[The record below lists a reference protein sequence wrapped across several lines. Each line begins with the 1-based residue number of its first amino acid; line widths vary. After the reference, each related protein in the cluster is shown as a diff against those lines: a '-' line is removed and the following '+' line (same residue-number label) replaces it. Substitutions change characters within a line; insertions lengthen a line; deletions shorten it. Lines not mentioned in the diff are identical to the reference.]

1 MAKKRIVFVTKGS
14 SRAFFST
21 TATAPFFISSG
32 SAISLFNSTSNA
44 TFFQSGSTNQT
55 TFNTTRL
62 APIFQSSAISVSMFN
77 TIDTGSVKLLQLR
90 IGELTLNTPLSQ
102 VVVPDATGV
111 YDPVTNPGGYNPDG
125 DPPVAGRPERE
136 NVYLWTVYRL
146 WTRSGSDTLTPD
158 NQNEEEDDPYEY
170 TLTFPTEEIDGE
182 TVTKKGLYEIILI
195 AAPFG
200 TPYDNNNNKGN
211 PKLANYAA
219 EAKDWY
225 ETGVGIMVDPDVTNC
240 LNRKRYEFLQGVMCG
255 KCDEDYLE
263 LYSIYVGMLA
273 SMDAQQWDQ
282 AESLYEQLK
291 EKCSTGNLSC
301 NC

>member
-1 MAKKRIVFVTKGS
+1 VAKKRIVFVTKGS

-21 TATAPFFISSG
+21 TATVPFFISSG

-90 IGELTLNTPLSQ
+90 IGELTLNTPQSQ

-125 DPPVAGRPERE
+125 DPPVAGRPERGD
-136 NVYLWTVYRL
+136 VYLWTVYRL

-158 NQNEEEDDPYEY
+158 NQNEQADDP
-170 TLTFPTEEIDGE
+170 
-182 TVTKKGLYEIILI
+182 
-195 AAPFG
+195 
-200 TPYDNNNNKGN
+200 
-211 PKLANYAA
+211 
-219 EAKDWY
+219 
-225 ETGVGIMVDPDVTNC
+225 
-240 LNRKRYEFLQGVMCG
+240 
-255 KCDEDYLE
+255 
-263 LYSIYVGMLA
+263 
-273 SMDAQQWDQ
+273 
-282 AESLYEQLK
+282 
-291 EKCSTGNLSC
+291 
-301 NC
+301 